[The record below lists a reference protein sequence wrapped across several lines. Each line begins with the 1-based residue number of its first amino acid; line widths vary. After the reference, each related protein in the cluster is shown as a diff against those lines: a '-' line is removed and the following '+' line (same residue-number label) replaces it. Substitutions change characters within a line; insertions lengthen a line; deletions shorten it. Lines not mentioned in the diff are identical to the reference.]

1 MEDHNIVYD
10 KNQMKEC
17 FDIFKR
23 VAPNIFKIPA
33 SQLEKCFVQAIVLS
47 VKKNKI
53 LKCLKYLTT
62 GYSKATLRSY
72 LGAASDL
79 SKAAT
84 NENVEFASEPTQK
97 ADQSSEGSF
106 VMGIFESIVQK
117 PGKHDYDYILK
128 CFEFAQSVYR
138 FIIEEFPPEGRRAY
152 AKYYICDT
160 SKCGHDQIKMLCK
173 KCPMKRIDTHGISSA
188 NSTKND
194 PKQKKCACKPK
205 KNQAKALEQ
214 LS

>member
-1 MEDHNIVYD
+1 M
-10 KNQMKEC
+10 
-17 FDIFKR
+17 
-23 VAPNIFKIPA
+23 
-33 SQLEKCFVQAIVLS
+33 LS

-53 LKCLKYLTT
+53 HKCLKYLTT
-62 GYSKATLRSY
+62 GYSKAILHSY

-79 SKAAT
+79 SKAVA
-84 NENVEFASEPTQK
+84 NKNVEYASEPTQK

-106 VMGIFESIVQK
+106 VMGILESIEQK

-128 CFEFAQSVYR
+128 CFEFAQSVYK
-138 FIIEEFPPEGRRAY
+138 FIIKKFPPKRRQDY

-160 SKCGHDQIKMLCK
+160 RKCVHKQIKMLCK
-173 KCPMKRIDTHGISSA
+173 KCPVKRIDTHGISSA

-194 PKQKKCACKPK
+194 PKQKKCAHKPK

>member
-1 MEDHNIVYD
+1 MEDHNIVYE
-10 KNQMKEC
+10 KNQMEEV

-23 VAPNIFKIPA
+23 VAPNILKIPKWK
-33 SQLEKCFVQAIVLS
+33 LEKYFVQAIVLS

-62 GYSKATLRSY
+62 GYSKAILHSY

-79 SKAAT
+79 SKAVA
-84 NENVEFASEPTQK
+84 NKNVEYASESTQK

-106 VMGIFESIVQK
+106 VMEILKSIEQK

-138 FIIEEFPPEGRRAY
+138 FIIEEFPPEGRQDY

-160 SKCGHDQIKMLCK
+160 SQCGHDQIKMLCEDCAK
-173 KCPMKRIDTHGISSA
+173 ERIDTHGISST

-194 PKQKKCACKPK
+194 PKQKKCAHKPK
-205 KNQAKALEQ
+205 KNQTKALEQ

>member
-1 MEDHNIVYD
+1 MEDHNIVYE
-10 KNQMKEC
+10 KNQMEEV
-17 FDIFKR
+17 FDIFKW
-23 VAPNIFKIPA
+23 VAPMIIDIPKWK
-33 SQLEKCFVQAIVLS
+33 LEKYFVQAIVLS

-53 LKCLKYLTT
+53 QKCLKYLTT
-62 GYSKATLRSY
+62 GFSKAILHSY

-79 SKAAT
+79 SKAVA
-84 NENVEFASEPTQK
+84 NKNVEYASESIQK

-106 VMGIFESIVQK
+106 VMGILKSIEQK

-128 CFEFAQSVYR
+128 CFEFAQAVYR
-138 FIIEEFPPEGRRAY
+138 FIIEEFPPEGKRAY

-160 SKCGHDQIKMLCK
+160 RKCVHKQIKMLCK
-173 KCPMKRIDTHGISSA
+173 KCPMKRIDTHGISST
-188 NSTKND
+188 NSTKNN

-205 KNQAKALEQ
+205 KNQAKTLEQ